1 MTNSRGRVGVTTN
14 TAPTS
19 STSSHRVDRKED
31 LELCSNP
38 TAIEKAAQF
47 AKDASGDAVNSFSKI
62 TGLAFTQRKF
72 KKQVSFG
79 PNKRYSPDTINWDE
93 EAEIRTSGGATDMG
107 EEKETEIIELHHQLE
122 IQNST
127 ICRIL
132 KAATTQTEPV
142 QDEAFDWDLSDK
154 MEVETQ
160 TMPSSRTNSIYN
172 GETSIDVA
180 FFLQDA
186 IVQTDQRLAFLL
198 KRSAKNE
205 QRRNSSRRI
214 RLHDAWCQTH
224 IEVQEIGVQVTPSE
238 FDSGDEDTS
247 SSGFS
252 EDSVGKV
259 RVKKRD
265 LTFAQVHAEAEARR
279 QAGAVRPK
287 TFKPT
292 RLSSAAQ
299 DMLTDARA
307 IEQLLSVTASF
318 RSQSDAGFQVNLS
331 SDAGIAVA
339 KHTSRRGD
347 ISSPVGESLLK
358 SLHFQESLE
367 GINYGEKKNSSG
379 LATAKGRNA
388 RTKSNKDL
396 VKVDV
401 AIQTE
406 NDIITDVSSTF
417 EAVPS
422 PMRKYE
428 LIGDDPNV
436 FADIDAWV
444 VELSKKWYKS
454 LKTVVKRLNSRIIGQ
469 SKYKGIEELIK
480 TRAYFRW
487 VAENIV

>member
-1 MTNSRGRVGVTTN
+1 
-14 TAPTS
+14 
-19 STSSHRVDRKED
+19 
-31 LELCSNP
+31 
-38 TAIEKAAQF
+38 
-47 AKDASGDAVNSFSKI
+47 
-62 TGLAFTQRKF
+62 
-72 KKQVSFG
+72 
-79 PNKRYSPDTINWDE
+79 
-93 EAEIRTSGGATDMG
+93 
-107 EEKETEIIELHHQLE
+107 
-122 IQNST
+122 
-127 ICRIL
+127 
-132 KAATTQTEPV
+132 
-142 QDEAFDWDLSDK
+142 

-160 TMPSSRTNSIYN
+160 TMPSSRTNSIYD
-172 GETSIDVA
+172 GEPNLDVA

-205 QRRNSSRRI
+205 QNRNSSSRRI

-247 SSGFS
+247 SSGIS

-259 RVKKRD
+259 RVRKRD
-265 LTFAQVHAEAEARR
+265 LTFAQIHAESDARR
-279 QAGAVRPK
+279 QAAVRPK
-287 TFKPT
+287 TFKPSRQT
-292 RLSSAAQ
+292 SAQ
-299 DMLTDARA
+299 EMHPDASA
-307 IEQLLSVTASF
+307 LQHLPPVSASC

-358 SLHFQESLE
+358 SLHFQDSQE
-367 GINYGEKKNSSG
+367 GAHFGDKNSAS
-379 LATAKGRNA
+379 AASTKA
-388 RTKSNKDL
+388 RSSRGKASKDV

-417 EAVPS
+417 KAIPS

-469 SKYKGIEELIK
+469 PKYHGIEELIK

-487 VAENIV
+487 VAENIA